1 MGGQVALPANVLDII
16 SAAVSQA
23 VQQTIEATGPP
34 APPPRTVSHFKATE
48 KLLYNYPKLKRLI
61 ADREGYTQ
69 VQERSKS
76 IVLASSTPTRK
87 SSEDVK
93 EEIRERKESQFDQTL
108 AEFRRLDEI
117 IRMFE
122 GRKEF
127 DVIRM
132 YYFNEDIAGNEL
144 EPDAERNSFF
154 TISLDLERDE
164 KTVRRWRNILVNDI
178 AICLFGIE
186 AAIGCE

>member
-1 MGGQVALPANVLDII
+1 MGGQVAIPANVMDII

-23 VQQTIEATGPP
+23 VRQTIEAAGPP
-34 APPPRTVSHFKATE
+34 APPPRAINHFKATE

-69 VQERSKS
+69 VAERSKS
-76 IVLASSTPTRK
+76 VVRASSTPTRR
-87 SSEDVK
+87 SGEDVK
-93 EEIRERKESQFDQTL
+93 EEIRERRESQFERTL

-117 IRMFE
+117 IGMFE
-122 GRKEF
+122 DRKEF

-132 YYFNEDIAGNEL
+132 YYFNEDIDGNEL

-154 TISLDLERDE
+154 DISLDLERDE
-164 KTVRRWRNILVNDI
+164 KTVRRWRNNLVNDI
-178 AICLFGIE
+178 AVCLFGIE
-186 AAIGCE
+186 AAMGSE